1 MLVSL
6 SLTEVELVLAA
17 EVGRSGIQSGAGER
31 TERMTF
37 ELLLEGFA
45 GLEYLGEGV

>member
-1 MLVSL
+1 MLVAQNQIEAVL
-6 SLTEVELVLAA
+6 ALAA

-37 ELLLEGFA
+37 ELVLEGFA
-45 GLEYLGEGV
+45 GLE